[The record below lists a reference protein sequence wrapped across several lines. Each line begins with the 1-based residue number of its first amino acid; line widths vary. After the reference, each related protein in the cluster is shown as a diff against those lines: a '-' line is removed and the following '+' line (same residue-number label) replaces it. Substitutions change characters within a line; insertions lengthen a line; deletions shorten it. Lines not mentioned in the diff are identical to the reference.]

1 MKKLFTMVVLM
12 LALTLVGKAQDPI
25 FSEDFSHGIPATW
38 THNDADGDGYFWTV
52 INGIDGHYGEDD
64 KCASSQSY
72 INGVGP
78 LSPDNWL
85 VTPAISIPA
94 TGSYEL
100 TFWLAAQD
108 ANYPR
113 EHYGIYITTSN
124 DIEDPNVYTLIY
136 EETMNAAG
144 GDREQG
150 TWKQKSVFLDE
161 YAGQTIHI
169 AFRHFDTYDQYVLN
183 LDDVQINPAS
193 TDPLIRA
200 GGSLTFPTGTIGST
214 FPRGYFSVSANNLTE
229 DVNLTLPEDAP
240 FLISTDTVSN
250 FSHSIT
256 LPINEGLLTSTNI
269 YVKFEP
275 TVAGYYESRI
285 TIASTGAESKY
296 IDLLAQAVYCGEA
309 LTIPWFE
316 NFANTAFPPSCW
328 EMVSLDTADYVSEGQ
343 VYPGIKRYTWFGSA
357 SSRYASVMGD
367 TLREQDEHLY
377 TPAFDLSNAEGAA
390 DFSFDFRTNP
400 NIEALINGDIT
411 MSVKMSLND
420 GATWEE
426 VWNVADIRA
435 EYAAIWTLDWPVWP
449 VRFNM
454 DEYLGTNDQVKFD
467 FIFTAATGA
476 ADQMII
482 QNVKFTNY
490 QDPRL
495 AINADDTMNF
505 FSYVG
510 DPEIQEITIEGRNL
524 NANTVATASEN
535 FQVSTNGT
543 DFAATAN
550 IPAAGGT
557 LYIQYNPATATSNNG
572 TVVIANNYTDTT
584 GTFADT
590 TISKTIVV
598 IGNSYDCSVVTV
610 PFTQGFESVEGT
622 VLAPNATEYCWS
634 AFKLNLLDA
643 QNTPVN
649 SNNYAYEGN
658 QSFRFSSAK
667 FNNQRIYDQYL
678 ISPELNSEVPMMVM
692 FNYAN
697 ASALKDETFA
707 VGYSTTT
714 DDLTS
719 FTWEEDIVNEGNTD
733 WQLYRNLNVPAN
745 VKYVA
750 IHYKS
755 EHQAYLYIDNFQVKP
770 VPTCPAPVEVKA
782 IATTQNTADIIWTLG
797 DEEEDWEY
805 VYGVAPLN
813 LATATPVAV
822 EDNEVALTGLTANT
836 NYEFAVRAI
845 CSGEDKSEWS
855 EVLNFWTTTTPA
867 AIPYTQTFEDND
879 QDRDNWVLVN
889 NGQPNFFQYMNISG
903 STSGKGLAITKDG
916 ISNLYLTQQSDSY
929 ISRYSTVWAY
939 RDILFTEVAE
949 GVYGYLLSFDWKC
962 NGEADFDFGE
972 VYIGNATAVTNFDR
986 NEEHEGFVDVNETH
1000 YTPAGLTQLGGRL
1013 QGGENNIKKANYLI
1027 PAEGNEGMVKRIY
1040 FLWTNDSLSGSETP
1054 LGVDNIK
1061 IEVPV
1066 FANMY
1071 GTVTDA
1077 TTGDAIA
1084 GATINISSESGFTA
1098 STVSDADGSYII
1110 NNIVADYYTI
1120 TAEAAGFDPYTDGLN
1135 FSAGENEFNIVMS
1148 VAPCAIIPTNVTSE
1162 EDDINLILHWDN
1174 IEGGTMSQA
1183 TSETYSSAIG
1193 SDLVEL
1199 AFGCYHLFTPSDLNA
1214 HNGCTINKIGIF
1226 FAGDPAYCSYSLR
1239 VWVGGNAD
1247 PTSEDFGPS
1256 DYPLLVQ
1263 DVPEDAIPSPAAWK
1277 DIDLTT
1283 PIEINGSQNLWIGY
1297 EVTSNKIYPA
1307 AVTTPVHEGRGNVWH
1322 VDNSWATLS
1331 QNEGLENYDW
1341 MIRATCVAPELTYT
1355 VLEDGNPIAT
1365 DIEDGEFVVD
1375 NYDPNACY
1383 QVTTTCENGQVSEPS
1398 ECAHPGTSIANID
1411 NAIAFSVYPNPAT
1424 EVVTVAT
1431 SQKAQKVEILN
1442 YLGQVIFAQAV
1453 QDNTFTLNVANY
1465 ANGVYFIRLTGEEGV
1480 STQKLIKK

>member
-12 LALTLVGKAQDPI
+12 LALTLVGKAQTPI
-25 FSEDFSHGIPATW
+25 FSESFNGGIPETW
-38 THNDADGDGYFWTV
+38 ANIDADGDGYYWS
-52 INGIDGHYGEDD
+52 NLQLPGHLGDGDT
-64 KCASSQSY
+64 CVSSQSY
-72 INGVGP
+72 INNVGP
-78 LSPDNWL
+78 LTPDNWL
-85 VTPAISIPA
+85 VTPAITIPA
-94 TGSYEL
+94 TGLYEL
-100 TFWLAAQD
+100 TFWLQAQD
-108 ANYPR
+108 ASYPA
-113 EHYGIYITTSN
+113 EHYGIYVTTSN
-124 DIEDPNVYTLIY
+124 DIENPNVYTLIY
-136 EETMNAAG
+136 EETMDAAG
-144 GDREQG
+144 GSRETG
-150 TWKQKSVFLDE
+150 TWKQKSVFMDE

-169 AFRHFDTYDQYVLN
+169 AFRHFNTTDQYFLN
-183 LDDVQINPAS
+183 LDDVQINLAS

-214 FPRGYFSVSANNLTE
+214 FPRGYFSVSAFNITE
-229 DVNLTLPEDAP
+229 DVNLSIPEDAP
-240 FLISTDTVSN
+240 FLISTDTVAN
-250 FSHSIT
+250 FSHSVT
-256 LPINEGLLTSTNI
+256 LPLVGSRVPSTNI

-285 TIASTGAESKY
+285 TIASAGAESKY
-296 IDLLAQAVYCGEA
+296 INLVAQAVYCGEA

-328 EMVSLDTADYVSEGQ
+328 EMVSLDTADYESEGQ
-343 VYPGIKRYTWFGSA
+343 VYPGVKRYTWWGSA
-357 SSRYASVMGD
+357 SSRYASVVGD
-367 TLREQDEHLY
+367 DQREQDEHLY
-377 TPAFDLSNAEGAA
+377 TPNFDLSDATGAA
-390 DFSFDFRTNP
+390 DFSFEFRTNP
-400 NIEALINGDIT
+400 NIDALINGDIT

-420 GATWEE
+420 GATWAT
-426 VWNVADIRA
+426 VWEVADIREA
-435 EYAAIWTLDWPVWP
+435 YAANWTSWDNIWPVK
-449 VRFNM
+449 FNM
-454 DEYLGTNDQVKFD
+454 DEYLGTNNQIKFD
-467 FIFTAATGA
+467 FVFTAAVGA

-524 NANTVATASEN
+524 NDSTVATASEN
-535 FQVSTNGT
+535 FQVSANGT

-557 LYIQYNPATATSNNG
+557 LYIRYNPATATSNNG
-572 TVVIANNYTDTT
+572 TVELVNNYTDPTET
-584 GTFADT
+584 YEDT
-590 TISKTIVV
+590 TFHKTIVV
-598 IGNSYDCSVVTV
+598 MGNSYDCSVVTV

-634 AFKLNLLDA
+634 AIKGNVADP
-643 QNTPVN
+643 QNNMVN

-667 FNNQRIYDQYL
+667 FNNERNYNQYL
-678 ISPELNSEVPMMVM
+678 ISPELNSEVPMMVS

-707 VGYSTTT
+707 VGYSTT
-714 DDLTS
+714 DNELTS
-719 FTWEEDIVNEGNTD
+719 FIWEDDIVNSGNTD

-782 IATTQNTADIIWTLG
+782 VSTTENTANIIWTLG

-822 EDNEVALTGLTANT
+822 EDNQVTLNGLTANT
-836 NYEFAVRAI
+836 NYEFAVRALCGANEI
-845 CSGEDKSEWS
+845 SEWS

-867 AIPYTQTFEDND
+867 TLPYTQTFEDND
-879 QDRDNWVLVN
+879 QDRAHWVLVN
-889 NGQPNFFQYMNISG
+889 NGQPNFFKYMNIPG
-903 STSGKGLAITKDG
+903 SPSGKGLAITKDG
-916 ISNLYLTQQSDSY
+916 TSNMYLTQVGETY
-929 ISRYSTVWAY
+929 TSRYSTVWAY
-939 RDILFTEVAE
+939 RDILFSEVAE

-1013 QGGENNIKKANYLI
+1013 QGETTIKHANYLI

-1061 IEVPV
+1061 IEIPV
-1066 FANMY
+1066 FANMH

-1077 TTGDAIA
+1077 ATGTAIA
-1084 GATINISSESGFTA
+1084 GATINISSESGFSA
-1098 STVSDADGSYII
+1098 STVSDVDGSYII

-1135 FSAGENEFNIVMS
+1135 FSAGENEYNIEMS

-1162 EDDINLILHWDN
+1162 EDDINLILTWDN
-1174 IEGGTMSQA
+1174 IEGGVMSQ
-1183 TSETYSSAIG
+1183 SA
-1193 SDLVEL
+1193 SDVYNN
-1199 AFGCYHLFTPSDLNA
+1199 AVGTGASGNFGCYHLFTPSDLNA
-1214 HNGCTINKIGIF
+1214 YNGCTINSIGAYF
-1226 FAGDPAYCSYSLR
+1226 NGDLAYCTYTLR
-1239 VWVGGNAD
+1239 IWIGGNTD
-1247 PTSEDFGPS
+1247 VSSDEYGPSS
-1256 DYPLLVQ
+1256 DYPVYEQ
-1263 DVPEDAIPSPAAWK
+1263 VIAEDDITVGAWS
-1277 DIDLTT
+1277 DIVLTT
-1283 PIEINGSQNLWIGY
+1283 PFEINGSQNLWIGY
-1297 EVTSNKIYPA
+1297 QLTYSGAPESLYPA
-1307 AVTTPVHEGRGNVWH
+1307 GTSGTTNEGRGNAMYFNGGWT
-1322 VDNSWATLS
+1322 TLS
-1331 QNEGLENYDW
+1331 QAGLDGDW
-1341 MIRATCVAPELTYT
+1341 LIRATTVAPELSYT
-1355 VLEDGNPIAT
+1355 VLKDGNPIAT
-1365 DIEDGEFVVD
+1365 DIEGGEYIVD

-1383 QVTTTCENGQVSEPS
+1383 QVVTTCENGEVSEPS
-1398 ECAHPGTSIANID
+1398 ECASPRSIANID
-1411 NAIAFSVYPNPAT
+1411 NAISFSVYPNPAT

-1465 ANGVYFIRLTGEEGV
+1465 ANGVYFIRLTGEDGV
-1480 STQKLIKK
+1480 STQKLVKK